1 VNINNRDFAKNRPKA
16 GWLFLV
22 LQKNIAFVVLAVA
35 STLTFSWLATG
46 QEMHINT
53 AISGQSLD
61 IHLDP
66 SDVGCHASR
75 PIELGRLFCFRLS
88 VTGMNTLQLKDFSL
102 LKFDAVMPEHR
113 HGMVTRPSIKTLA
126 PGKYLIEGLK
136 LHMAGDWKFIM
147 DLKYQKS
154 TSQVAISLKL

>member
-1 VNINNRDFAKNRPKA
+1 MNINDRDFAKNRPKA
-16 GWLFLV
+16 GRLFFA
-22 LQKNIAFVVLAVA
+22 LQKNIAFVVFVVA
-35 STLTFSWLATG
+35 GSLTFSKLASG

-53 AISGQSLD
+53 SISGQSLD
-61 IHLDP
+61 IHLEP
-66 SDVGCHASR
+66 SDVGCHESR
-75 PIELGRLFCFRLS
+75 PIEVGRLFCFRLS
-88 VTGMNTLQLKDFSL
+88 VAGMNTLQLKAFSL

-126 PGKYLIEGLK
+126 PGQYLIEGLK